1 MKESDAMNAMGV
13 RIIGIPSSCVAVHD
27 FSFSMRLVVLL

>member
-13 RIIGIPSSCVAVHD
+13 RMIGIPSSCVVVHD
-27 FSFSMRLVVLL
+27 FNYRMRLALLL